1 MINSGSLAACP
12 TCNSLLRADVFPAVY
27 RSLAMGHS
35 GETLQMSNEAGCFYH
50 PGKKAVTPCSACGR
64 FMCALC
70 DVALNGRHLCPACF
84 EKGRSKGK
92 IKNLENHRTCYDTI
106 ALMVATVPILFYFV
120 TLFTAPLAIY
130 LTVKHWN
137 SPSGI
142 IPRTR
147 IRFIL
152 AFFMASLQISAWIL
166 FFSKLLLST

>member
-12 TCNSLLRADVFPAVY
+12 TCNSLVRADIYPAVY
-27 RSLAMGHS
+27 RSLPMGHS
-35 GETLQMSNEAGCFYH
+35 GETLQMKNEAGCFYH